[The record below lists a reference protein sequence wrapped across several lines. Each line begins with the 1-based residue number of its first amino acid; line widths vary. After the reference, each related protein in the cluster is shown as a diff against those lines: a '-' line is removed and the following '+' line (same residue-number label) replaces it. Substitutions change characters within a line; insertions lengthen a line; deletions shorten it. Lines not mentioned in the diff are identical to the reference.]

1 MLILGIIR
9 GIDPVQK
16 VFYIL
21 AAVSQDALQ
30 EVNALFKGALTL
42 PQPLL
47 TQVRAARSRKNSLRE
62 SLATYEAAVVAT
74 AAIVM

>member
-1 MLILGIIR
+1 MSMLGIIR

-21 AAVSQDALQ
+21 AAISKDALP
-30 EVNALFKGALTL
+30 EVNALFRGALSL

-47 TQVRAARSRKNSLRE
+47 TQVRAARSQENSE
-62 SLATYEAAVVAT
+62 SLAMYKVAAT
-74 AAIVM
+74 AAKQK